1 MPHVRSRVPTD
12 QMRRLALDAARAILI
27 EEGPQAVTLMAV
39 AKRISRTHA
48 NLLHHFGSAAELQR
62 ELAAEMARSICAEI
76 ADAVEARRAGARSRR
91 DVVDLVFDAFGRQGG
106 GALAS
111 WMLVN
116 GNRDALH
123 PVLGT
128 IHQLLDRLHPEDGEV
143 VRTTA
148 LGLVLMALGDALLG
162 EPLSQSLDLPREAAR
177 EEAVRMVT
185 EKMKSID
192 LAAGWNKEPD

>member
-1 MPHVRSRVPTD
+1 
-12 QMRRLALDAARAILI
+12 MRRRLSHEQSRAVALEAARSLLL
-27 EEGPQAVTLMAV
+27 ESGPQAVTLKSV
-39 AKRISRTHA
+39 AGRIGRTHA

-192 LAAGWNKEPD
+192 LAAGW

>member
-1 MPHVRSRVPTD
+1 
-12 QMRRLALDAARAILI
+12 MRRRLSHEQSRAVALEAARSLLL
-27 EEGPQAVTLMAV
+27 ESGPQAVTLKSV
-39 AKRISRTHA
+39 AGRIGRTHA

-177 EEAVRMVT
+177 EEAVWMVT

>member
-1 MPHVRSRVPTD
+1 
-12 QMRRLALDAARAILI
+12 MRRRLSHEQSRADALEAARSLLL
-27 EEGPQAVTLMAV
+27 ESGPQAVTLKSV
-39 AKRISRTHA
+39 AGRIGRTHA

>member
-1 MPHVRSRVPTD
+1 
-12 QMRRLALDAARAILI
+12 MRRRLSHEQSRAVALEAARSLLL
-27 EEGPQAVTLMAV
+27 ESGPQAVTLKSV
-39 AKRISRTHA
+39 AGRIGRTHA

-91 DVVDLVFDAFGRQGG
+91 DVVDLVFDVFGRQGG

>member
-1 MPHVRSRVPTD
+1 
-12 QMRRLALDAARAILI
+12 MRRRLSHEQSRAVALEAARSLLL
-27 EEGPQAVTLMAV
+27 ESGPQAVTLKSV
-39 AKRISRTHA
+39 AGRIGRTHA

>member
-1 MPHVRSRVPTD
+1 
-12 QMRRLALDAARAILI
+12 MRRRLSHEQSRAVALEGARSLLL
-27 EEGPQAVTLMAV
+27 ESGPQAVTLKSV
-39 AKRISRTHA
+39 AGRIGRTHA

>member
-1 MPHVRSRVPTD
+1 ME
-12 QMRRLALDAARAILI
+12 AARSLLL
-27 EEGPQAVTLMAV
+27 ESGPQAVTLKSV
-39 AKRISRTHA
+39 AGRIGRTHA

-177 EEAVRMVT
+177 EEAVWMVT

>member
-1 MPHVRSRVPTD
+1 
-12 QMRRLALDAARAILI
+12 MRRRLSHEQSRAVALEAARSLLL
-27 EEGPQAVTLMAV
+27 ESGPQAVTLKSV
-39 AKRISRTHA
+39 AGRIGRTHA

-148 LGLVLMALGDALLG
+148 LGLVLMALGDAMLG